1 MGAGGTSFA
10 SPIMAGVQA
19 LINQKAGG
27 PQGNPA
33 PVYYQLA
40 AGEYGSVG
48 NSSCNSDHGNAVAS
62 SCIFYDVTSGDMDV
76 DCVGPNCFLADG
88 SVGVL
93 STSNSSFLPA
103 YGTGV
108 GWDFATGIGTINAAN
123 LVNNWPVAAPQPN
136 FTLSASPASLAVV
149 QGSSGFSSISVAPQN
164 GFAGNVTFSATG
176 LPSGV
181 TASFTS
187 NPDPTSTTLTLSAG
201 ATAAIGMFAVT
212 VIGTSGNITSQTT
225 ISLTVNPAGNYT
237 LSAAPSTVSI
247 TQGTSGAS
255 TITIN
260 PLNGFASSVSLTAS
274 GLPSGVTGSFN
285 PTNTTGTSTLT
296 LTASLTAA
304 TGTFT
309 VTITGTSGNLI
320 YSTDISLT
328 VNAAPNFTLSVSP
341 TTLSIGRGTQ
351 GSATVTITPS
361 NGFTGNVGLSASG
374 LPKGVTASFS
384 PNPAAASS
392 TLTLRASAAA
402 ARGTFLVTI
411 TGTSAG
417 LTHKAT
423 VTLTVHR

>member
-1 MGAGGTSFA
+1 
-10 SPIMAGVQA
+10 
-19 LINQKAGG
+19 
-27 PQGNPA
+27 
-33 PVYYQLA
+33 
-40 AGEYGSVG
+40 VG

-62 SCIFYDVTSGDMDV
+62 SCIFYDVTSVDMDV

-103 YGTGV
+103 YDTGV

-237 LSAAPSTVSI
+237 LSAVPSTVSI

-260 PLNGFASSVSLTAS
+260 KSAEWLRQQRQPDGVGPAERRHWVLQPNQHHRDEHFDAHGKSDGGDRDFHGDHHRYVGQFDLLDRYFPDRKCSAKLYAFGFANHFEHRARNSRQRYGYYHSIERFHRQCRAFRFRFAEGCNCLVQPEPCG
-274 GLPSGVTGSFN
+274 GLKHVD
-285 PTNTTGTSTLT
+285 
-296 LTASLTAA
+296 A
-304 TGTFT
+304 
-309 VTITGTSGNLI
+309 
-320 YSTDISLT
+320 
-328 VNAAPNFTLSVSP
+328 
-341 TTLSIGRGTQ
+341 
-351 GSATVTITPS
+351 
-361 NGFTGNVGLSASG
+361 
-374 LPKGVTASFS
+374 
-384 PNPAAASS
+384 
-392 TLTLRASAAA
+392 
-402 ARGTFLVTI
+402 
-411 TGTSAG
+411 
-417 LTHKAT
+417 
-423 VTLTVHR
+423 